1 MTRTQKARP
10 TMTRRLAMVF
20 AFGVTLA
27 GLGACGP
34 ADAGSGD
41 DAMAGTEPTGGGD
54 ATQQAAGNPPTADEL
69 TVAEVLPLSCAQVWA
84 IYGEREG
91 LVVEIVKA
99 MAGTSVETR
108 GLTFPQ
114 TEEAGAAL
122 GTRILEGCEAD
133 RDELLYAIVDRGV
146 REVVAEM
153 GAEG

>member
-1 MTRTQKARP
+1 MTRKAEA
-10 TMTRRLAMVF
+10 TMTKRLSLLSVF
-20 AFGVTLA
+20 GIALLAF
-27 GLGACGP
+27 GACGP
-34 ADAGSGD
+34 AEPGGGD
-41 DAMAGTEPTGGGD
+41 DAMAGAESTAGAAPTR
-54 ATQQAAGNPPTADEL
+54 QAVGNTPTPDEL
-69 TVAEVLPLSCAQVWA
+69 TVSEVLPLSCAQVWA

-153 GAEG
+153 GPDE